1 MKRTHTYYKTA
12 AALVGIDLSDA
23 AASVMY
29 ELARIVAKKQGKVNL
44 SDITRIKTENKPVEQ
59 WSNGNHAENHMI

>member
-1 MKRTHTYYKTA
+1 MKRTHTYCKTA
-12 AALVGIDLSDA
+12 AALVGIELSDM

-44 SDITRIKTENKPVEQ
+44 TDITRIKSENEPVTQ